1 MTRAAARARPRDVAA
16 ELAAVRLELAEMRQ
30 LIEARLPAPDGDLIS
45 TTAAGRLIGKS
56 AETLRR
62 WSIAHGIGVFSP
74 AGACYLVSR
83 KRLAE
88 YLLRTTGAVPDRLT

>member
-1 MTRAAARARPRDVAA
+1 MTRAAARARPREVAA

-45 TTAAGRLIGKS
+45 TTTAGRLIGKS

-62 WSIAHGIGVFSP
+62 WALLHGIGTFSP
-74 AGACYLVSR
+74 AGDCYLIS
-83 KRLAE
+83 KQRLRE
-88 YLLRTTGAVPDRLT
+88 YLLKTTGEVPSGLG